1 MGSPPLREIMSL
13 AVVRTAMFHF
23 FFFFFSWVEKFTF
36 STTSI
41 STCLLSLSF
50 HELRFEWS
58 GKETKLGK
66 ALELCRSL
74 VESIALS
81 LVGLNTCVRFERKE
95 EKKGNTGSWNNGTK
109 VKRWKR
115 NEVTYNN
122 TEILSIVCTVTPK
135 SYKPGYKSY
144 YEPFPRQKL
153 SKLYVTAAWPHR
165 PRI

>member
-1 MGSPPLREIMSL
+1 MGGKIHVLDYVDLDLSALP
-13 AVVRTAMFHF
+13 
-23 FFFFFSWVEKFTF
+23 FFSR
-36 STTSI
+36 TSI
-41 STCLLSLSF
+41 RVKWKRNEAWQSSRALSLP
-50 HELRFEWS
+50 RRIN
-58 GKETKLGK
+58 
-66 ALELCRSL
+66 RS
-74 VESIALS
+74 LS